1 MTQKIIES
9 DKSISELLQTIEPK
23 GIADESMRHTVEILL
38 NLIEQLQLKVK
49 GLESENQR
57 LKDEN
62 NRLKG
67 EQGQPDIKAKSKKGF
82 ENKHSS
88 EQERKT
94 PKQHSK
100 SSKNQAIKIDREK
113 ILEYPQDKLPA
124 DAQFKGYEEVIVQD
138 IILTTDN
145 VLFRK
150 EKYYSPLEKKTYLAE
165 LPRGLRRRIRSRNKN
180 LNYQLVLRGEHDPR
194 QVVRILR
201 GYRNFHVSGVFI

>member
-1 MTQKIIES
+1 
-9 DKSISELLQTIEPK
+9 
-23 GIADESMRHTVEILL
+23 MRHTVEILL

>member
-9 DKSISELLQTIEPK
+9 DKSISDLLQTIEPK
-23 GIADESMRHTVEILL
+23 GIVDESMRHTVEVLL

-67 EQGQPDIKAKSKKGF
+67 EQGQPDIKAKNKKGF

-94 PKQHSK
+94 PKKHSK
-100 SSKNQAIKIDREK
+100 GSKNQAIKIDREK
-113 ILEYPQDKLPA
+113 ILEYP
-124 DAQFKGYEEVIVQD
+124 
-138 IILTTDN
+138 
-145 VLFRK
+145 
-150 EKYYSPLEKKTYLAE
+150 KT
-165 LPRGLRRRIRSRNKN
+165 
-180 LNYQLVLRGEHDPR
+180 NYQQTHSLKGMKK
-194 QVVRILR
+194 
-201 GYRNFHVSGVFI
+201 